1 MIMSR
6 LSPSM
11 HCGQTTAQNEKNKK
25 SCRSSHQMTLDLTK
39 REQSRKNLN
48 FEGCVTYGMAVVPYV
63 RKCEPQTAGS
73 MHEIH

>member
-1 MIMSR
+1 
-6 LSPSM
+6 
-11 HCGQTTAQNEKNKK
+11 
-25 SCRSSHQMTLDLTK
+25 MTLDLTK